1 MSNVFYCIRD
11 KSVYSGMGKTE
22 EVWGCSA
29 PGTEVRLALCR
40 HFSVARG
47 EYFFLLRGKSIMV
60 SSDSKKLHIFR
71 QQACNVS
78 RALWPADVRRSLATG
93 RVAQQRRSLLLKG
106 KRWESLVRLL
116 QIDTAQLLFV
126 VALFVGSTI
135 LAALLLHLW
144 YVLLIPIFML
154 GGLTGLL
161 VLPWL
166 SRLYQRLRSV
176 ARRTPRVRGSHSSFP
191 TMQSAPE
198 TPLPAD
204 PLVRILETYDL
215 SQTDVEHF
223 VDTAKRERLGIF

>member
-1 MSNVFYCIRD
+1 
-11 KSVYSGMGKTE
+11 
-22 EVWGCSA
+22 
-29 PGTEVRLALCR
+29 
-40 HFSVARG
+40 
-47 EYFFLLRGKSIMV
+47 MV
-60 SSDSKKLHIFR
+60 SGDSKKLHILR

-78 RALWPADVRRSLATG
+78 RALWPADMRRSPARG
-93 RVAQQRRSLLLKG
+93 RVVQQRRSLLLKG
-106 KRWESLVRLL
+106 KWWGSLARLF
-116 QIDTAQLLFV
+116 QIDTAQLVFV
-126 VALFVGSTI
+126 VALFAGSTI
-135 LAALLLHLW
+135 LAALLLHMW

-176 ARRTPRVRGSHSSFP
+176 GRQTPRVLRSHSSFP
-191 TMQSAPE
+191 TMQRAPE

-223 VDTAKRERLGIF
+223 VDTGKRERLGIF

>member
-1 MSNVFYCIRD
+1 
-11 KSVYSGMGKTE
+11 
-22 EVWGCSA
+22 
-29 PGTEVRLALCR
+29 
-40 HFSVARG
+40 
-47 EYFFLLRGKSIMV
+47 MV
-60 SSDSKKLHIFR
+60 SGDSKKLLILR

-106 KRWESLVRLL
+106 KRWESLARLL

-135 LAALLLHLW
+135 FAALLLHMW

-154 GGLTGLL
+154 SGLTGLL

-166 SRLYQRLRSV
+166 SRFYQMLRSV
-176 ARRTPRVRGSHSSFP
+176 ARQTPGVLRSHSGFP
-191 TMQSAPE
+191 MMQSAPE

>member
-1 MSNVFYCIRD
+1 
-11 KSVYSGMGKTE
+11 
-22 EVWGCSA
+22 
-29 PGTEVRLALCR
+29 
-40 HFSVARG
+40 
-47 EYFFLLRGKSIMV
+47 MV

-106 KRWESLVRLL
+106 ERWGSLARLL

-135 LAALLLHLW
+135 LAALLLHMW

-154 GGLTGLL
+154 SGLTGLL

-166 SRLYQRLRSV
+166 PRLYQRLRSV
-176 ARRTPRVRGSHSSFP
+176 ARQTPRVQGSHSAFS
-191 TMQSAPE
+191 TMLSAPE
-198 TPLPAD
+198 TPLPVD

-223 VDTAKRERLGIF
+223 VDTAKREKLGIF